1 MNTPGAAAA
10 ELIGFKR
17 HLRAEV
23 VADEAVYLFSE
34 RGVTAL
40 QGAHLETLAPLLDGT
55 RDLHSLL
62 GTLAGGLPEGRPG
75 GIAAEQL
82 TSLLTRLADAGL
94 VSWHRPVPEATTNT
108 DEKTLAYWEASGLDA
123 TEALSGVTE
132 SQVTLLTAGSVDPEP
147 VLTALR
153 AAGVSVALS
162 ELGKLPPAG
171 ALSLVLCDDYLS
183 VDLAAVDAAHRAA
196 GRPWLL
202 ANPTGA
208 QVWIGPVF
216 AADGPCWHCLA
227 TRLWGYRQ
235 AEAHVQAALGHS
247 GPATKPA
254 VSLPPL
260 GTAATGLI
268 TLEATKWLAGYRYA
282 GQQSIWTL
290 DSLDLRGRLHEVRR
304 RPQCVSCGDPGLI
317 AAQTRRPVVLE
328 PRRKVSQSGGGHRS
342 KTPEEMM
349 AGFRHLISP
358 VSGLVK
364 EIRRDP
370 RGPAFFNSYRSG
382 PNLALGAR
390 HLRALRASVRVENG
404 GKGITPL
411 HGEVSALCEAL
422 ERHSG
427 NFHGDEYRVRGSLR
441 SLGESAIHPNDCQ
454 LFDERQYPGRAAW
467 NAAHSPFQH
476 VTDPFDENAVLDWTP
491 VWSLTAG
498 RQRLL
503 PTAQLYYGAPREQG
517 AVSVLADSNGNAAGS
532 SREDAILQGLLE
544 LVERDAVALWWYN
557 RTRQPAVDLD
567 AFGDPWI
574 AELREVY
581 AGMDREVWV
590 LDLTSDFGIPTMAA
604 LSRRTDKP
612 AEDIMFGF
620 GAHLDPAVALR
631 RSLTELNQ
639 LMPAL
644 AEVGPAGIYECNDA
658 DAVAWWSTAT
668 VAEQQYLLPDPA
680 VPARGPASFGKLAT
694 DDLRDDVEVV
704 HRRVRELG
712 LELLVLDQ
720 TRPDIGLP
728 VVKVIVP
735 GMRGFWSR
743 FAPGR
748 LYDVPVKLGRLAEP
762 TGFGELNPLPLF
774 V

>member
-1 MNTPGAAAA
+1 VNTPGASAA

-55 RDLHSLL
+55 RDLNTLL
-62 GTLAGGLPEGRPG
+62 DALAGDLN
-75 GIAAEQL
+75 GIAPEQL
-82 TSLLTRLADAGL
+82 DHMLTKLADAGL
-94 VSWHRPVPEATTNT
+94 LSRHRTAPGAT
-108 DEKTLAYWEASGLDA
+108 ESQALAYWEASGLDA
-123 TEALSGVTE
+123 TQALTGVTTGRI
-132 SQVTLLTAGSVDPEP
+132 SLLATGTVDPEP
-147 VLTALR
+147 VLAALK
-153 AAGVSVALS
+153 AAGANVTTSTEIVTGS
-162 ELGKLPPAG
+162 GD
-171 ALSLVLCDDYLS
+171 LSLVLCDDYLS
-183 VDLAAVDAAHRAA
+183 ADLAAIDAAHRSA

-202 ANPTGA
+202 ADPAGA

-216 AADGPCWHCLA
+216 TPDGPCWHCLS

-235 AEAHVQAALGHS
+235 AEAHVQAALGRS
-247 GPATKPA
+247 GPAPRPTIT
-254 VSLPPL
+254 LPPL
-260 GTAATGLI
+260 GAAAAGLI
-268 TLEATKWLAGYRYA
+268 ALEATKWLAGYRYA

-304 RPQCVSCGDPGLI
+304 RPQCVSCGDPGLMT
-317 AAQTRRPVVLE
+317 AQTRRPVVLA

-370 RGPAFFNSYRSG
+370 RGPSFFNSYRSG

-390 HLRALRASVRVENG
+390 HLRALRASLRVENG

-427 NFHGDEYRVRGSLR
+427 NFHGDEYRVRGSYA
-441 SLGESAIHPNDCQ
+441 SLGADALHPNDCQ
-454 LFDERQYPGRAAW
+454 LFHERQYPGRSAW
-467 NAAHSPFQH
+467 NASHSPFQH
-476 VTDPFDENAVLDWTP
+476 VTDPFDENAVMDWTP

-498 RQRLL
+498 RQKLL

-532 SREDAILQGLLE
+532 SLEDAILQGLLE

-557 RTRQPAVDLD
+557 RTRRPAVDLD
-567 AFGDPWI
+567 AFADPWI
-574 AELREVY
+574 TELREVY
-581 AGMDREVWV
+581 ATLHREVWV
-590 LDLTSDFGIPTMAA
+590 LDVTSDFGIPTMAA

-631 RSLTELNQ
+631 RALTELNQ

-644 AEVGPAGIYECNDA
+644 AEVGPDGHYECNDA
-658 DAVAWWSTAT
+658 DAVGWWSTAT
-668 VAEQQYLLPDPA
+668 VADQPYLLPDPA
-680 VPARGPASFGKLAT
+680 APARGPASFGELAT
-694 DDLRDDVEVV
+694 EDLRDDVEIV

-712 LELLVLDQ
+712 MELLVLDQ

-748 LYDVPVKLGRLAEP
+748 LYDVPVKLGRLSEP
-762 TGFGELNPLPLF
+762 TPFDELNPLPLF